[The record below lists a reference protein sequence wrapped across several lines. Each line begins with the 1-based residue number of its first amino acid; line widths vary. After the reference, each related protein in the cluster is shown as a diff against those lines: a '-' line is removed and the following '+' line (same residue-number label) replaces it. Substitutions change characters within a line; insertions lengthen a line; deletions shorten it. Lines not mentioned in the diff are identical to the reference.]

1 MKATTQATPKTPKR
15 IHQTHWSEVK
25 KCWAICQASQM
36 AKIPRAASNIRQT
49 ILSYHPTLPREVG
62 TLACVCYTVP
72 MRIIRV
78 NGDDIEVDEDRAR
91 PTPFH
96 SPSEALQTHCELL
109 DWIDSDDGFDLT
121 RDVVLRHKTNTG
133 VDENGDEVSP
143 RDPGIVE
150 GYRSILWDTVNHNNT
165 MFVSAHM
172 CDQLQALIPTFEA
185 EPIWETDLPDERGT
199 VFFEA
204 AIRSQLSEQV
214 SNAWPEDDKI
224 DYWIKG
230 FAYRRVR
237 GSVAAI
243 ERNGVDMRIHIS
255 PSPLEEGAVED
266 PRILQ
271 FENNDG
277 LMVWPLFDA
286 GEMFVSAGQWE
297 SHGEP
302 PLLPMPFV
310 AIPFGPRVEGVDEM
324 GTDLFQM
331 RQLVVTLFRLIWQHI
346 LVEDDHFPR
355 AEQRRIDRIAK
366 KRKRLPDDGEEI
378 KVRHL
383 RRLEHEFEPTPRDDL
398 PGEGHPLTYRIIV
411 RGHPR
416 DQHYP
421 SLGPAR
427 VNGEWNAA
435 SHRKIWISPHIRG
448 PEDAPLVLKHALDA
462 VVR

>member
-1 MKATTQATPKTPKR
+1 MTKT
-15 IHQTHWSEVK
+15 
-25 KCWAICQASQM
+25 
-36 AKIPRAASNIRQT
+36 
-49 ILSYHPTLPREVG
+49 
-62 TLACVCYTVP
+62 
-72 MRIIRV
+72 IRV
-78 NGDDIEVDEDRAR
+78 NGDDIVVDEDRAQ

-96 SPSEALQTHCELL
+96 SPSEALQTHCDLL
-109 DWIDSDDGFDLT
+109 DWIDSDDGFALT
-121 RDVVLRHKTNTG
+121 RDVVLKHKTNYG
-133 VDENGDEVSP
+133 MDEHGNQVDP
-143 RDPGIVE
+143 RDSGVVE
-150 GYRSILWDTVNHNNT
+150 GYRSILWDSVNHNNT

-172 CDQLQALIPTFEA
+172 CDQLQALVPTFEN
-185 EPIWETDLPDERGT
+185 EPLWVTDLPDEKGT
-199 VFFEA
+199 VLFEA
-204 AIRSQLSEQV
+204 KIRSVLSAEI
-214 SNAWPEDDKI
+214 SANFPGDDPI

-230 FAYRRVR
+230 FAYRLVR
-237 GSVAAI
+237 NSVAEV
-243 ERNGVDMRIHIS
+243 ERNGVDMRIHIAG
-255 PSPLEEGAVED
+255 PPLDAREHDDYVESD
-266 PRILQ
+266 ARVAA
-271 FENNDG
+271 FAANDG

-286 GEMFVSAGQWE
+286 GEMFVGPGQWE

-310 AIPFGPRVEGVDEM
+310 AIPFGPKVEMDDSSEM
-324 GTDLFQM
+324 TTDIFQM

-346 LVEDDHFPR
+346 LVEDAHFPR
-355 AEQRRIDRIAK
+355 SEQRRIDRIAR

-383 RRLEHEFEPTPRDDL
+383 RRLEHEFEPTPRDTE
-398 PGEGHPLTYRIIV
+398 PGESHPLTYRIIV

-427 VNGEWNAA
+427 VNGQWNAE